1 MIKDFVELTTKFDGE
16 IVIEEDDNNGLPVF
30 YIIHDR
36 SQNPKQRAKKIGL
49 ERIATIYTS
58 LTNQYQAKNLAEL
71 FATSIDL
78 IPALYNKANFEKIG
92 KEQAQKHLFIL
103 SMLIDKLNNNSDQI
117 QNDIIAGNTT
127 IEEVLKPLVTILNK
141 IKERSNE

>member
-1 MIKDFVELTTKFDGE
+1 MIKDFVELTSKFDGE

-58 LTNQYQAKNLAEL
+58 LTNQYQAKTLAEL

-78 IPALYNKANFEKIG
+78 IPALYNKTHLEKQE

-103 SMLIDKLNNNSDQI
+103 SMLINKLDDSSDQI
-117 QNDIIAGNTT
+117 QADIIAGNTT
-127 IEEVLKPLVTILNK
+127 VEEILKPLIIILNK
-141 IKERSNE
+141 IKEKNNG